1 MGGGGGF
8 GLGFAAAV
16 AGEEEVKK
24 PNEWTGNRPCRA
36 LDEVQCV
43 DPAGFS
49 ASTTGRSG
57 VFPPEHGSKL
67 VALPHGHQMRMPTGT
82 AVAGGEPVPLCWY
95 LAGCTTQ
102 HGHTF
107 PIGNRIDDK

>member
-36 LDEVQCV
+36 LDAVQC
-43 DPAGFS
+43 
-49 ASTTGRSG
+49 GRSAPLDLVGRGTWTVGIGGHG
-57 VFPPEHGSKL
+57 VRERSTDPSWL
-67 VALPHGHQMRMPTGT
+67 LSPTDT
-82 AVAGGEPVPLCWY
+82 
-95 LAGCTTQ
+95 
-102 HGHTF
+102 
-107 PIGNRIDDK
+107 R